1 MSQSDPDVHLMLG
14 SGRSPVWLFK
24 VRRHHSF
31 DLLRFKVSNKT
42 SLPDRK
48 ILMERWSKLETEG
61 I

>member
-1 MSQSDPDVHLMLG
+1 MLG